1 MWSFSL
7 ANIRQDVVLVE
18 LGGVLREGG
27 IAELNAPTKHG
38 ATPPPQQTQ
47 AIVLFC
53 LATKEA
59 F

>member
-1 MWSFSL
+1 M
-7 ANIRQDVVLVE
+7 E

-47 AIVLFC
+47 AIVLSC